1 MIGTPLCHVPQETA
15 PGRAPESSACSAAAW
30 EKVSCGVWTLGWS
43 LYSYLFIKKFE
54 EGNLTHDYVCHIL
67 LAMSVSQY
75 IRVPFWS
82 AESLRE
88 RLSLVNIDQHCKEP
102 KGHQLVTLWRSCG
115 LTYLDIEA
123 VLLEQVTAIHRPATW
138 TTRSTAAWSTTSFHV
153 LSWVETGWRL
163 VLFLKSHIHTH
174 HIYIHIYIY
183 IYIYIYIPIIK
194 HYIYRY

>member
-1 MIGTPLCHVPQETA
+1 
-15 PGRAPESSACSAAAW
+15 
-30 EKVSCGVWTLGWS
+30 
-43 LYSYLFIKKFE
+43 
-54 EGNLTHDYVCHIL
+54 
-67 LAMSVSQY
+67 MSVSQY
-75 IRVPFWS
+75 ITVPFWS

-138 TTRSTAAWSTTSFHV
+138 TTRWTAAWSTTSFHV

-163 VLFLKSHIHTH
+163 VFFFWTHIYIHIIYIYTYIHIHIHTYYIYIYTYIYIH
-174 HIYIHIYIY
+174 IIYIHIYIY
-183 IYIYIYIPIIK
+183 TYIPII
-194 HYIYRY
+194 YI

>member
-163 VLFLKSHIHTH
+163 VLFWI
-174 HIYIHIYIY
+174 HIYIHIIYIY
-183 IYIYIYIPIIK
+183 IYIYIYIPII
-194 HYIYRY
+194 YI